1 MGGWGGI
8 DQGRRSERRRS
19 KKGME
24 LRGQHV
30 RCLIHMDAEVTR
42 NGVRKKDRQEDSVS
56 VLKTLVNEGKEWVHV
71 NFKGVEF

>member
-1 MGGWGGI
+1 
-8 DQGRRSERRRS
+8 
-19 KKGME
+19 ME

-30 RCLIHMDAEVTR
+30 RCLIHTDAEVTR

-71 NFKGVEF
+71 NYKGVEF